1 MNSIMRDWVRTCLQG
16 RISLRQGF
24 LVLSAVT
31 IALFA
36 SVLALSRPVAAA
48 DAERSTKNDTVIYQ
62 KHTYTRIDK
71 ASFASGEKTK
81 SLPIAGYDGYKYE
94 DNEGIHL
101 ILTEGDA
108 KTATEGQAVSYL
120 LRSGIYDPSTQS
132 SSTKVSIANAP
143 EADGDDDG
151 DNCKVNVGWFVCPA
165 TQLIADRM
173 DGVLDIIKSFLIV
186 HTLQTDTTKNNPIYE
201 IWQKVRDVSNV
212 CFVLVF
218 LLIIY
223 AQITNQGLSNYGIKS
238 MLPRLII
245 GAILVN
251 VSYWISGALVDT
263 SNVLGSSIQQFFTD
277 VRHGLSSHGR
287 LGDELSWTGVTGV
300 VLAGGGV
307 LGKVVVANGGIGPSL
322 TLLTTM
328 LVGAIVAAI
337 VAMVVLAMRQ
347 ALITLCIIV
356 APLAFVAYV
365 LPSTNK
371 YFDKWKDLFAT
382 MLLMFPL
389 ISFIFGA
396 AQLSG
401 YAIIAN
407 AGDSIT
413 QIIIGLAVQ
422 VAPIAITPLIIKL
435 SGNLLGKLAGIV
447 NNPNRGIID
456 RTRNW
461 AQERA
466 AYQAAKNRAG
476 KSLINT
482 DKGIFRRSPK
492 LKRAARAINRA
503 HGSRAN
509 FVNSAVRRQHRRTQ
523 RRKGLT
529 AAYEAAA
536 SNNATEWDNDR
547 YGRRSVQT
555 VEGENEARKSEIGNT
570 FYATP
575 HGQALEARRRRAS
588 IHKSELDNA
597 FDRGHQNLTHRQQLA
612 EIDKAR
618 VQNEFNESRAGQE
631 VDTARRTVEAHK
643 QRISNDQQARW
654 DTLAQTSPGYKALEL
669 SVKKSEFDAA
679 RAKEKLGKM
688 HAEIIAQ
695 GDQSEHVVNLRGANA
710 PTQDYVLHVARDIKR
725 ANIETNLT
733 AAAKRAAEQAL
744 SSEVNTM
751 MLDNTV
757 RVDGKLVRE
766 YAAGIGNQSAVL
778 AEYVAKSRK
787 EAGEKIAQQAELAH
801 HFKLDAGQIEA
812 LATGKLGTDATGQ
825 PITQLR
831 VTDAAGRSYAFDAR
845 DDYVRDMSIAELFDV
860 GSYEQKMNV
869 VKQTGRVVDEHGNV
883 ISTGYNYD
891 FRRSVEQA
899 IIKTKFMQAAPAL
912 SDKSLKAVLNGE
924 FYGDESLQYQSFRQI
939 LEGRIKTSTIA
950 NANANA
956 LAVMFADVEASDLTR
971 TQFNKLIEDSIRSE
985 QKKLG
990 DKGLPNSE
998 ADARQSLIKRF
1009 NKRRRNARKM
1019 AVQILNTPTVRQ
1031 PMTDQAVDVL
1041 KEFAGDLYDGD
1052 DDDDDDD

>member
-1 MNSIMRDWVRTCLQG
+1 M
-16 RISLRQGF
+16 
-24 LVLSAVT
+24 LSAVT

-36 SVLALSRPVAAA
+36 SVLALSRPAAAA
-48 DAERSTKNDTVIYQ
+48 DAERNTKNDTVIYQ

-132 SSTKVSIANAP
+132 SSAKVSIANAP

-300 VLAGGGV
+300 VLAGGGI
-307 LGKVVVANGGIGPSL
+307 LGKVIVANGGIGPSL

-396 AQLSG
+396 AQLAG

-482 DKGIFRRSPK
+482 DRGIFRRSPK

-744 SSEVNTM
+744 ASEVNTM

-801 HFKLDAGQIEA
+801 HFKLDPGQIEA
-812 LATGKLGTDATGQ
+812 LATGKLGTDAAGQ
-825 PITQLR
+825 PITQLH

-845 DDYVRDMSIAELFDV
+845 DDYVRDMSIAELFKV
-860 GSYEQKMNV
+860 GSVEQKLNV
-869 VKQTGRVVDEHGNV
+869 VKQTGRLVDEHGNV
-883 ISTGYNYD
+883 IATGYNYD

-899 IIKTKFMQAAPAL
+899 IIDTKFMQAVPAL

-971 TQFNKLIEDSIRSE
+971 TQFNKLIKDSIRSE

-1019 AVQILNTPTVRQ
+1019 AVQVLSTPTVRQ
-1031 PMTDQAVDVL
+1031 TLTDQAVDVL

-1052 DDDDDDD
+1052 DGDDDD

>member
-1 MNSIMRDWVRTCLQG
+1 M
-16 RISLRQGF
+16 
-24 LVLSAVT
+24 LSAVT

-36 SVLALSRPVAAA
+36 SVLALSRPAAAA
-48 DAERSTKNDTVIYQ
+48 DAERNTKNDTVIYQ

-132 SSTKVSIANAP
+132 SSTKVSITNAP

-251 VSYWISGALVDT
+251 VSYWISGALVDV

-300 VLAGGGV
+300 VLAGGGI

-396 AQLSG
+396 AQLAG

-482 DKGIFRRSPK
+482 DRGIFRRSPK

-971 TQFNKLIEDSIRSE
+971 TQFNKLIKDSIRSE

-1019 AVQILNTPTVRQ
+1019 AVQVLSTPTVRQ
-1031 PMTDQAVDVL
+1031 TLTDQAVDVL

-1052 DDDDDDD
+1052 DGDDDD

>member
-1 MNSIMRDWVRTCLQG
+1 MRDWVRTCLQG

-24 LVLSAVT
+24 LMLSAVT

-36 SVLALSRPVAAA
+36 SVLALSRPAAAA
-48 DAERSTKNDTVIYQ
+48 DAERSTKNDTIIYQ

-201 IWQKVRDVSNV
+201 IWQKVRDISNV

-337 VAMVVLAMRQ
+337 VAMVILAMRQ

-396 AQLSG
+396 AQLAG

-482 DKGIFRRSPK
+482 DRGIFRRSPK

-801 HFKLDAGQIEA
+801 HFKLDPGQIEA
-812 LATGKLGTDATGQ
+812 LATGKLGTDAAGQ
-825 PITQLR
+825 PITQLH

-845 DDYVRDMSIAELFDV
+845 DDYVRDMSIAELFKV
-860 GSYEQKMNV
+860 GSVEQKLNV
-869 VKQTGRVVDEHGNV
+869 VKQTGRLVDEHGNV
-883 ISTGYNYD
+883 IATGYNYD

-899 IIKTKFMQAAPAL
+899 IIDTKFMQAVPAL

-1052 DDDDDDD
+1052 DDEDDDD

>member
-1 MNSIMRDWVRTCLQG
+1 M
-16 RISLRQGF
+16 
-24 LVLSAVT
+24 LSAVT

-36 SVLALSRPVAAA
+36 SVLALSRPAAAA

-223 AQITNQGLSNYGIKS
+223 AQITNQGLSSYGIKS

-300 VLAGGGV
+300 VLAGGGI

-337 VAMVVLAMRQ
+337 VAMVILAMRQ

-396 AQLSG
+396 AQLAG

-482 DKGIFRRSPK
+482 DRGIFRRSPK

-509 FVNSAVRRQHRRTQ
+509 FVNSAVRRQHRSTQ

-695 GDQSEHVVNLRGANA
+695 GDQSEHVVNLRGTNA

-744 SSEVNTM
+744 ASEVNTM

-812 LATGKLGTDATGQ
+812 LATGKLGTDAAGQ
-825 PITQLR
+825 PITQLH

-845 DDYVRDMSIAELFDV
+845 DEYVRDMSIAELFDV

-1052 DDDDDDD
+1052 DDDDDD

>member
-1 MNSIMRDWVRTCLQG
+1 M
-16 RISLRQGF
+16 
-24 LVLSAVT
+24 LSAVT

-36 SVLALSRPVAAA
+36 SVLALSRPAAAA
-48 DAERSTKNDTVIYQ
+48 DAERNTKNDTVIYQ

-71 ASFASGEKTK
+71 TSFASGEKTK

-143 EADGDDDG
+143 EADGDDDDG

-396 AQLSG
+396 AQLAG

-482 DKGIFRRSPK
+482 DRGIFRRSPK

-695 GDQSEHVVNLRGANA
+695 GDQSEHVVNLRGTNA

-744 SSEVNTM
+744 ASEVNTM

-801 HFKLDAGQIEA
+801 HFKLDPGQIEA
-812 LATGKLGTDATGQ
+812 LATGKLGTDAAGQ
-825 PITQLR
+825 PITQLH

-845 DDYVRDMSIAELFDV
+845 DDYVRDMSIAELFKV
-860 GSYEQKMNV
+860 GSVEQKLNV
-869 VKQTGRVVDEHGNV
+869 VKQTGRLVDEHGNV
-883 ISTGYNYD
+883 IATGYNYD

-899 IIKTKFMQAAPAL
+899 IIDTKFMQAVPAL

-971 TQFNKLIEDSIRSE
+971 TQFNKLIKDSIRSE

-1019 AVQILNTPTVRQ
+1019 AVQVLSTPTVRQ
-1031 PMTDQAVDVL
+1031 TLTDQAVDVL

-1052 DDDDDDD
+1052 DGDDDD

>member
-1 MNSIMRDWVRTCLQG
+1 MRDWVRTRLQG

-24 LVLSAVT
+24 LMLSAVT

-36 SVLALSRPVAAA
+36 SVLALSRPAAAA
-48 DAERSTKNDTVIYQ
+48 DAERSTKNDTIIYQ

-300 VLAGGGV
+300 VLAGGGI

-396 AQLSG
+396 AQLAG

>member
-1 MNSIMRDWVRTCLQG
+1 M
-16 RISLRQGF
+16 
-24 LVLSAVT
+24 LSAVT

-396 AQLSG
+396 AQLAG

-1019 AVQILNTPTVRQ
+1019 AVQVLSTPTVRQ
-1031 PMTDQAVDVL
+1031 TLTDQAVDVL

>member
-1 MNSIMRDWVRTCLQG
+1 M
-16 RISLRQGF
+16 
-24 LVLSAVT
+24 LSAVT

-36 SVLALSRPVAAA
+36 SVLALSRPAAAA

-143 EADGDDDG
+143 EADSDDDG

-396 AQLSG
+396 AQLAG

>member
-1 MNSIMRDWVRTCLQG
+1 M
-16 RISLRQGF
+16 
-24 LVLSAVT
+24 LSAVT

-36 SVLALSRPVAAA
+36 SVLALSRPAAAA
-48 DAERSTKNDTVIYQ
+48 DAERSTKNDTIIYQ

-396 AQLSG
+396 AQLAG

-482 DKGIFRRSPK
+482 DRGIFRRSPK

-695 GDQSEHVVNLRGANA
+695 GDQSEHVVNLRGTNA

-744 SSEVNTM
+744 ASEVNTM

-801 HFKLDAGQIEA
+801 HFKLDPGQIEA
-812 LATGKLGTDATGQ
+812 LATGKLGTDAAGQ
-825 PITQLR
+825 PITQLH

-845 DDYVRDMSIAELFDV
+845 DDYVRDMSIAELFKV
-860 GSYEQKMNV
+860 GSVEQKLNV
-869 VKQTGRVVDEHGNV
+869 VKQTGRLVDEHGNV
-883 ISTGYNYD
+883 IATGYNYD

-899 IIKTKFMQAAPAL
+899 IIDTKFMQAVPAL

-971 TQFNKLIEDSIRSE
+971 TQFNKLIKDSIRSE

-1019 AVQILNTPTVRQ
+1019 AVQVLSTPTVRQ
-1031 PMTDQAVDVL
+1031 TLTDQAVDVL

-1052 DDDDDDD
+1052 DGDDDD

>member
-1 MNSIMRDWVRTCLQG
+1 M
-16 RISLRQGF
+16 
-24 LVLSAVT
+24 LSAVT

-36 SVLALSRPVAAA
+36 SVLALSRPAAAA
-48 DAERSTKNDTVIYQ
+48 DAERNTKNDTVIYQ

-132 SSTKVSIANAP
+132 SSTKVSITNAP

-251 VSYWISGALVDT
+251 VSYWISGALVDV

-300 VLAGGGV
+300 VLAGGGI

-396 AQLSG
+396 AQLAG

-482 DKGIFRRSPK
+482 DRGIFRRSPK

-990 DKGLPNSE
+990 DKGLSNSE

-1019 AVQILNTPTVRQ
+1019 AVQVLSTPTVRQ
-1031 PMTDQAVDVL
+1031 TLTDQAVDVL

-1052 DDDDDDD
+1052 DGDDDD

>member
-1 MNSIMRDWVRTCLQG
+1 MRDWVRTCLQG

-36 SVLALSRPVAAA
+36 SVLALSRPAAAA
-48 DAERSTKNDTVIYQ
+48 DAERNTKNDTVIYQ

-132 SSTKVSIANAP
+132 SSAKVSITNAP

-396 AQLSG
+396 AQLAG

-482 DKGIFRRSPK
+482 DRGIFRRSPK

-695 GDQSEHVVNLRGANA
+695 GDQSEHVVNLRGANT

-744 SSEVNTM
+744 ASEVNTM

-801 HFKLDAGQIEA
+801 HFKLDPGQIEA
-812 LATGKLGTDATGQ
+812 LATGKLGTDAAGQ
-825 PITQLR
+825 PITQLH

-845 DDYVRDMSIAELFDV
+845 DDYVRDMSIAELFKV
-860 GSYEQKMNV
+860 GSVEQKLNV
-869 VKQTGRVVDEHGNV
+869 VKQTGRLVDEHGNV
-883 ISTGYNYD
+883 IATGYNYD

-899 IIKTKFMQAAPAL
+899 IIDTKFMQAVPAL
-912 SDKSLKAVLNGE
+912 SDKSLPAILNGE

-971 TQFNKLIEDSIRSE
+971 TQFNKLIEDSVRSE

-1052 DDDDDDD
+1052 DDDDDD

>member
-1 MNSIMRDWVRTCLQG
+1 MRDWVRTCLQG

-36 SVLALSRPVAAA
+36 SVLALSRPAAAA

-396 AQLSG
+396 AQLAG

-482 DKGIFRRSPK
+482 DRGIFRRSPK

-801 HFKLDAGQIEA
+801 HFKLDPGQIEA
-812 LATGKLGTDATGQ
+812 LATGKLGTDAAGQ
-825 PITQLR
+825 PITQLH

-845 DDYVRDMSIAELFDV
+845 DDYVRDMSIAELFKV
-860 GSYEQKMNV
+860 GSVEQKLNV
-869 VKQTGRVVDEHGNV
+869 VKQTGRLVDEHGNV
-883 ISTGYNYD
+883 IATGYNYD

-899 IIKTKFMQAAPAL
+899 IIDTKFMQAVPAL

-1052 DDDDDDD
+1052 DDEDDDD

>member
-1 MNSIMRDWVRTCLQG
+1 MRDWVRTCLQG

-36 SVLALSRPVAAA
+36 SVLALSRPAAAA

-337 VAMVVLAMRQ
+337 VAMVILAMRQ

-396 AQLSG
+396 AQLAG

-482 DKGIFRRSPK
+482 DRGIFRRSPK

-801 HFKLDAGQIEA
+801 HFKLDPGQIEA
-812 LATGKLGTDATGQ
+812 LATGKLGTDAAGQ
-825 PITQLR
+825 PITQLH

-845 DDYVRDMSIAELFDV
+845 DDYVRDMSIAELFKV
-860 GSYEQKMNV
+860 GSVEQKLNV
-869 VKQTGRVVDEHGNV
+869 VKQTGRLVDEHGNV
-883 ISTGYNYD
+883 IATGYNYD

-899 IIKTKFMQAAPAL
+899 IIDTKFMQAVPAL

-1052 DDDDDDD
+1052 DDEDDDD

>member
-1 MNSIMRDWVRTCLQG
+1 M
-16 RISLRQGF
+16 
-24 LVLSAVT
+24 LSAVT

-36 SVLALSRPVAAA
+36 SVLALSRPAAAA

-223 AQITNQGLSNYGIKS
+223 AQITNQGLNNYGIKS

-307 LGKVVVANGGIGPSL
+307 LHKVVVANGGIGPSL

-396 AQLSG
+396 AQLAG

-407 AGDSIT
+407 AVDSIT
-413 QIIIGLAVQ
+413 HIIIGLAVQ

-482 DKGIFRRSPK
+482 DRGIFRRSPK

-695 GDQSEHVVNLRGANA
+695 GDQSEHVVNLRGTNA

-801 HFKLDAGQIEA
+801 HFKLDPGQIEA
-812 LATGKLGTDATGQ
+812 LATGKLGTDAAGQ
-825 PITQLR
+825 PVTQLH
-831 VTDAAGRSYAFDAR
+831 VTDAAGRSYSFDAR
-845 DDYVRDMSIAELFDV
+845 DDYVRDMSIAELFKV
-860 GSYEQKMNV
+860 GSVEQKLNV
-869 VKQTGRVVDEHGNV
+869 VKQTGRLVDEHGNV
-883 ISTGYNYD
+883 IATGYNYD

-899 IIKTKFMQAAPAL
+899 IIDTKFMQAVPAL
-912 SDKSLKAVLNGE
+912 SDKTLKAVLNGE

-1052 DDDDDDD
+1052 DDDDDD

>member
-1 MNSIMRDWVRTCLQG
+1 M
-16 RISLRQGF
+16 
-24 LVLSAVT
+24 LSAVT

-36 SVLALSRPVAAA
+36 SVLALSRPAAAA

-71 ASFASGEKTK
+71 ASFANGEKTK

-396 AQLSG
+396 AQLAG

-482 DKGIFRRSPK
+482 DRGIFRRSPK

-801 HFKLDAGQIEA
+801 HFKLDPGQIEA
-812 LATGKLGTDATGQ
+812 LATGKLGTDAAGQ
-825 PITQLR
+825 PVTQLH
-831 VTDAAGRSYAFDAR
+831 VTDAAGRSYSFDAR
-845 DDYVRDMSIAELFDV
+845 DDYVRDMSIAELFKV
-860 GSYEQKMNV
+860 GSVEQKLNV
-869 VKQTGRVVDEHGNV
+869 VKQTGRLVDEHGNV
-883 ISTGYNYD
+883 IATGYNYD

-899 IIKTKFMQAAPAL
+899 IIDTKFMQAVPAL
-912 SDKSLKAVLNGE
+912 SDKTLKAVLNGE

-985 QKKLG
+985 QNKLG

-1052 DDDDDDD
+1052 DDDDDD

>member
-1 MNSIMRDWVRTCLQG
+1 MRDWVRTCLQG

-24 LVLSAVT
+24 LMLSAVT

-36 SVLALSRPVAAA
+36 SVLALSRPAAAA
-48 DAERSTKNDTVIYQ
+48 DAERSTKNDTIIYQ

-396 AQLSG
+396 AQLAG

-482 DKGIFRRSPK
+482 DRGIFRRSPK

-801 HFKLDAGQIEA
+801 HFKLDPGQIEA
-812 LATGKLGTDATGQ
+812 LATGKLGTDAAGQ

-869 VKQTGRVVDEHGNV
+869 IKQTGRVVDEHGNV
-883 ISTGYNYD
+883 IATGYNYD

-1052 DDDDDDD
+1052 DDDDDEN

>member
-1 MNSIMRDWVRTCLQG
+1 MRDWVRTCLQG

-24 LVLSAVT
+24 LMLSAVT

-36 SVLALSRPVAAA
+36 SVLALSRPAAAA
-48 DAERSTKNDTVIYQ
+48 DAERSTKNDTIIYQ

-120 LRSGIYDPSTQS
+120 LRSSIYDPSTQS

-223 AQITNQGLSNYGIKS
+223 AQITNQGLNNYGIKS

-300 VLAGGGV
+300 VLAGGGI

-396 AQLSG
+396 AQLAG

-482 DKGIFRRSPK
+482 DRGIFRRSPK

-555 VEGENEARKSEIGNT
+555 AEGENEARKSEIGNT

-618 VQNEFNESRAGQE
+618 VQNEFSESRAGQE
-631 VDTARRTVEAHK
+631 VDTARRTVESHK

-654 DTLAQTSPGYKALEL
+654 DTLVQTSPGYKALEL

-695 GDQSEHVVNLRGANA
+695 GDQSEHVVNLRGTNA

-744 SSEVNTM
+744 ASEVNTM

-801 HFKLDAGQIEA
+801 HFKLDPGQIEA
-812 LATGKLGTDATGQ
+812 LATGKLGTDAAGQ
-825 PITQLR
+825 PITQLH

-845 DDYVRDMSIAELFDV
+845 DEYVRDMSIAELFKV
-860 GSYEQKMNV
+860 GSVEQKLNV
-869 VKQTGRVVDEHGNV
+869 VKQTGRLVDEHGNV
-883 ISTGYNYD
+883 IATGYNYD

-899 IIKTKFMQAAPAL
+899 IIDTKFMQAVPAL

-971 TQFNKLIEDSIRSE
+971 TQFNKLIKDSIRSE

-1019 AVQILNTPTVRQ
+1019 AVQVLSTPTVRQ
-1031 PMTDQAVDVL
+1031 TLTDQAVDVL

-1052 DDDDDDD
+1052 DGDDDD

>member
-1 MNSIMRDWVRTCLQG
+1 M
-16 RISLRQGF
+16 
-24 LVLSAVT
+24 LSAVT

-36 SVLALSRPVAAA
+36 SVLALSRPAAAA

-337 VAMVVLAMRQ
+337 VAMVILAMRQ

-396 AQLSG
+396 AQLAG

-482 DKGIFRRSPK
+482 DRGIFRRSPK

-801 HFKLDAGQIEA
+801 HFKLDPGQIEA
-812 LATGKLGTDATGQ
+812 LATGKLGTDAAGQ

-845 DDYVRDMSIAELFDV
+845 DDYVRDMSIAELFKV
-860 GSYEQKMNV
+860 GSVEQKLNV
-869 VKQTGRVVDEHGNV
+869 VKQTGRLVDEHGNV
-883 ISTGYNYD
+883 IATGYNYD

-899 IIKTKFMQAAPAL
+899 IIDTKFMQAVPAL

-1019 AVQILNTPTVRQ
+1019 AVQVLSTPTVRQ
-1031 PMTDQAVDVL
+1031 TLTDQAVDVL

-1052 DDDDDDD
+1052 DGDDDD

>member
-1 MNSIMRDWVRTCLQG
+1 M
-16 RISLRQGF
+16 
-24 LVLSAVT
+24 LSAVT

-36 SVLALSRPVAAA
+36 SVLALSRPAAAA

-143 EADGDDDG
+143 EADSDDDG

-396 AQLSG
+396 AQLAG

-482 DKGIFRRSPK
+482 DRGIFRRSPK

-801 HFKLDAGQIEA
+801 HFKLDPGQIEA
-812 LATGKLGTDATGQ
+812 LATGKLGTDAAGQ
-825 PITQLR
+825 SITQLH

-845 DDYVRDMSIAELFDV
+845 DDYVRDMSIAELFKV
-860 GSYEQKMNV
+860 GSVEQKLNV
-869 VKQTGRVVDEHGNV
+869 VKQTGRLVDEHGNV
-883 ISTGYNYD
+883 IATGYNYD

-899 IIKTKFMQAAPAL
+899 IIDTKFMQAVPAL

-1052 DDDDDDD
+1052 DDDDDEN

>member
-1 MNSIMRDWVRTCLQG
+1 M
-16 RISLRQGF
+16 
-24 LVLSAVT
+24 LSVVT

-36 SVLALSRPVAAA
+36 SVLALSRPAAAA

-120 LRSGIYDPSTQS
+120 LRSSIYDPSTQS
-132 SSTKVSIANAP
+132 SSAKVSIANAP

-396 AQLSG
+396 AQLAG

-482 DKGIFRRSPK
+482 DRGIFRRSPK

-801 HFKLDAGQIEA
+801 HFKLDPGQIEA
-812 LATGKLGTDATGQ
+812 LATGKLGTDAAGQ
-825 PITQLR
+825 PVTQLH
-831 VTDAAGRSYAFDAR
+831 VTDAAGRSYSFDAR

-869 VKQTGRVVDEHGNV
+869 IKQTGRVVDEHGNV
-883 ISTGYNYD
+883 IATGYNYD

-1052 DDDDDDD
+1052 DDDDD

>member
-1 MNSIMRDWVRTCLQG
+1 M
-16 RISLRQGF
+16 
-24 LVLSAVT
+24 LSAVT

-36 SVLALSRPVAAA
+36 SVLALSRPAAAA

-300 VLAGGGV
+300 VLAGGGI

-337 VAMVVLAMRQ
+337 VAMVILAMRQ

-396 AQLSG
+396 AQLAG

-482 DKGIFRRSPK
+482 DRGIFRRSPK

-695 GDQSEHVVNLRGANA
+695 GDQSEHVVNLRGTNA

-744 SSEVNTM
+744 ASEVNTM

-801 HFKLDAGQIEA
+801 HFKLDPGQIEA
-812 LATGKLGTDATGQ
+812 LATGKLGTDAAGQ
-825 PITQLR
+825 PITQLH

-845 DDYVRDMSIAELFDV
+845 DDYVRDMSIAELFKV
-860 GSYEQKMNV
+860 GSVEQKLNV
-869 VKQTGRVVDEHGNV
+869 VKQTGRLVDEHGNV
-883 ISTGYNYD
+883 IATGYNYD

-899 IIKTKFMQAAPAL
+899 IIDTKFMQAVPAL

-971 TQFNKLIEDSIRSE
+971 TQFNKLIKDSIRSE

-1019 AVQILNTPTVRQ
+1019 AVQVLSTPTVRQ
-1031 PMTDQAVDVL
+1031 TLTDQAVDVL

-1052 DDDDDDD
+1052 DGDDDD

>member
-1 MNSIMRDWVRTCLQG
+1 M
-16 RISLRQGF
+16 
-24 LVLSAVT
+24 LSAVT

-36 SVLALSRPVAAA
+36 SVLALSRPAAAA
-48 DAERSTKNDTVIYQ
+48 DAERNTKNDTVIYQ

-132 SSTKVSIANAP
+132 SSTKVSITNAP

-251 VSYWISGALVDT
+251 VSYWISGALVDV

-300 VLAGGGV
+300 VLAGGGI

-396 AQLSG
+396 AQLAG

-482 DKGIFRRSPK
+482 DRGIFRRSPK

-744 SSEVNTM
+744 ASEVNTM

-812 LATGKLGTDATGQ
+812 LATGKLGTDAAGQ

-845 DDYVRDMSIAELFDV
+845 DEYVRDMSIAELFDV

-1052 DDDDDDD
+1052 DDDEDDDD

>member
-1 MNSIMRDWVRTCLQG
+1 M
-16 RISLRQGF
+16 
-24 LVLSAVT
+24 LSAVT

-36 SVLALSRPVAAA
+36 SVLALSRPAAAA
-48 DAERSTKNDTVIYQ
+48 DADRSTKNDTVIYQ

-396 AQLSG
+396 AQLAG

-482 DKGIFRRSPK
+482 DRGIFRRSPK

-812 LATGKLGTDATGQ
+812 LATGKLGTDAAGQ

-1052 DDDDDDD
+1052 DDDDDEN

>member
-1 MNSIMRDWVRTCLQG
+1 MRDWVRTCLQG

-36 SVLALSRPVAAA
+36 SVLALSRPAAAA

-396 AQLSG
+396 AQLAG

>member
-1 MNSIMRDWVRTCLQG
+1 MRDWVRTCLQG

-36 SVLALSRPVAAA
+36 SVLALSRPAAAA

-71 ASFASGEKTK
+71 ASFANGEKTK

-396 AQLSG
+396 AQLAG

-482 DKGIFRRSPK
+482 DRGIFRRSPK

-575 HGQALEARRRRAS
+575 HGQALEARRRRAN
-588 IHKSELDNA
+588 IHKAELDNA

-801 HFKLDAGQIEA
+801 HFKLDPGQIEA
-812 LATGKLGTDATGQ
+812 LATGKLGTDAAGQ
-825 PITQLR
+825 PITQLH

-845 DDYVRDMSIAELFDV
+845 DDYVRDMSIAELFKV
-860 GSYEQKMNV
+860 GSVEQKLNV
-869 VKQTGRVVDEHGNV
+869 VKQTGRLVDEHGNV
-883 ISTGYNYD
+883 IATGYNYD

-899 IIKTKFMQAAPAL
+899 IIDTKFMQAVPAL
-912 SDKSLKAVLNGE
+912 SDKTLKAVLNGE

-1052 DDDDDDD
+1052 DDDDDEN